1 MSHLGAISQNSRSAI
16 YALIDAAFRSL
27 FRQLP
32 LSSAT
37 QKLALKWGY
46 KYRPEP
52 GLVKLRSGPLI
63 QTTQVDHLQL
73 LLYYF
78 GTFEPECLAAM
89 HRIVK
94 PGDTVLDVGANVGL
108 FTLEASLLVGA
119 AGRVIAIEPM
129 PEHASAVLNSAR
141 YNGMT
146 NVEVI
151 SVAAG
156 DRLGHAILTLP
167 RNTNYGMF
175 TLGDVAG
182 DVSFTVPVRRID
194 DIVAEREVKS
204 VDFIKMDIEGSELNA
219 LIGAEQTLRN
229 FHPTILIEL
238 DEAHLAACK
247 TSSREVKSFLKS
259 LGYREFL
266 LDGTLP
272 VLGQAQP
279 VNECLFV
286 HKAED
291 DSATTSPAAIAA
303 SVS

>member
-1 MSHLGAISQNSRSAI
+1 MSHLGPNSKSSRSAI
-16 YALIDAAFRSL
+16 YALIDATFRSL

-52 GLVKLRSGPLI
+52 GLVKLRSGALI

-89 HRIVK
+89 HRIIK
-94 PGDTVLDVGANVGL
+94 PGDTVLDVGANIGL
-108 FTLEASLLVGA
+108 LTLEASLSVGSS
-119 AGRVIAIEPM
+119 GRVIAIEAM
-129 PEHASAVLNSAR
+129 PEHATAVVHSAR
-141 YNGMT
+141 SNGMM

-156 DRLGHAILTLP
+156 DRIGEAILTLP
-167 RNTNYGMF
+167 RDTNYGMF

-182 DVSFTVPVRRID
+182 DVSFKVPVQRID
-194 DIVAEREVKS
+194 DIVAERGVKS
-204 VDFIKMDIEGSELNA
+204 VAFIKMDIEGSELNA

-238 DEAHLAACK
+238 DEDHLAACK
-247 TSSREVKSFLKS
+247 TSSHEVKSFLNR

-272 VLGQAQP
+272 ALGRRQL
-279 VNECLFV
+279 VNEYLFV
-286 HKAED
+286 HQGKD
-291 DSATTSPAAIAA
+291 DSATTRP
-303 SVS
+303 

>member
-1 MSHLGAISQNSRSAI
+1 MSHLGPNSKSSRSAI
-16 YALIDAAFRSL
+16 YALIDATFRSL

-52 GLVKLRSGPLI
+52 GLVKLRSGALI

-89 HRIVK
+89 HRIIK
-94 PGDTVLDVGANVGL
+94 PGDTVLDVGANIGL
-108 FTLEASLLVGA
+108 FTLEASLSVGSS
-119 AGRVIAIEPM
+119 GRVIAIEAM
-129 PEHASAVLNSAR
+129 PEHATAVVHSAR
-141 YNGMT
+141 SNGMM

-156 DRLGHAILTLP
+156 DRIGEAILTLP

-175 TLGDVAG
+175 TVGDVAG
-182 DVSFTVPVRRID
+182 DVSFKVPVQRID
-194 DIVAEREVKS
+194 DIVAERGVKS
-204 VDFIKMDIEGSELNA
+204 VAFIKMDIEGSELNA

-238 DEAHLAACK
+238 DEDHLAACK
-247 TSSREVKSFLKS
+247 TSSHEVKSFLNR

-272 VLGQAQP
+272 ALGRRQL
-279 VNECLFV
+279 VNEYLFV
-286 HKAED
+286 HQGKD
-291 DSATTSPAAIAA
+291 DSATTRP
-303 SVS
+303 

>member
-1 MSHLGAISQNSRSAI
+1 MSHLGPNSKSSRSAI
-16 YALIDAAFRSL
+16 YALIDATFRSL

-52 GLVKLRSGPLI
+52 GLVKLRSGALI

-89 HRIVK
+89 HRIIK
-94 PGDTVLDVGANVGL
+94 PGDTVLDVGANIGL
-108 FTLEASLLVGA
+108 FTLEASLSVGSS
-119 AGRVIAIEPM
+119 GRVIAIEAM
-129 PEHASAVLNSAR
+129 PEHATAVVHSAR
-141 YNGMT
+141 SNGMM

-156 DRLGHAILTLP
+156 DRIGEAILTLP

-182 DVSFTVPVRRID
+182 DVSFKVPVQRID
-194 DIVAEREVKS
+194 DIVAERGVKS
-204 VDFIKMDIEGSELNA
+204 VAFIKMDIEGSELNA

-238 DEAHLAACK
+238 DEDHLAACK
-247 TSSREVKSFLKS
+247 TSSHEVKSFLNR

-272 VLGQAQP
+272 ALGRRQL
-279 VNECLFV
+279 VNEYLFV
-286 HKAED
+286 HQGKD
-291 DSATTSPAAIAA
+291 DSATTRP
-303 SVS
+303 